1 MIGWYKAR
9 HVRRML
15 ILLGMSAVI
24 LASPPLTGAQT
35 ATPPQPYVVGPVADS
50 LTVRRSVNPT
60 AISPGQEGAVELRLN
75 GQRNDACQGIPG
87 RPVDLMIVF
96 DVSASAGAGP
106 GSNWEQTASLTQA
119 LVDHL
124 AQPIYRSAAAA
135 PEQSQ
140 VGLISTQTGTLG
152 PEPVLLQA
160 LTADYSLLRN
170 QVAGIS
176 PGGDTD
182 LAAGLRMAV
191 EDLAQVRSDRAQAVA
206 LMLHDNTAVDE
217 STRVAV
223 GEVRAQGIPIY
234 LVVNSLNIP
243 TEKQLTRAIGAEIVP
258 DERIYLDPE
267 PADLH
272 TLFIAATEGDTDLA
286 AAGIQVTEQFA
297 PAGAV
302 QVFEVRG
309 PNGRIESGQVVWN
322 GVDVELGDA
331 VELSYR
337 LRMAPDASGTVNVTG
352 NLLWLDCNGYLQSS
366 ASGEPVDVEVAPAS
380 AAPAPTDTPP
390 PGPTPSPTPDD
401 GEIPIP
407 VPDNGEVWAIFT
419 SLIPWLPEWAWWLL
433 LLLLLLLL
441 LALLWWLLHRRR
453 KPTSPPPAARPDR
466 RPDRPPVR
474 DIKTEPEKAGLAVL
488 SDWRMPEEVADRN
501 GRPLKL
507 RIRPQAE
514 DVEQMLNDGKP
525 IALLVRVDD
534 EHEQEI
540 GRAEMTLE
548 LAEQSDPLTGQT
560 ERYRRARLD
569 GFAVTESGQAR
580 GIEPLLLKRVEAL
593 SREHG
598 ARAVY
603 GELDLGEARSFLEQG
618 DYQVRR
624 TPQGKDK
631 LFKQLNPG

>member
-1 MIGWYKAR
+1 
-9 HVRRML
+9 
-15 ILLGMSAVI
+15 MSAVI
-24 LASPPLTGAQT
+24 LTSPPLAGAQT
-35 ATPPQPYVVGPVADS
+35 ATPPPPYLVGPVADS
-50 LTVRRSVNPT
+50 LTVQRSVNPT
-60 AISPGQEGAVELRLN
+60 AISPGQEGAVELRLT
-75 GQRNDACQGIPG
+75 GQRNDACLGIPS
-87 RPVDLMIVF
+87 RPVDLMVVF

-140 VGLISTQTGTLG
+140 VGLISSQTGTLG
-152 PEPVLLQA
+152 PEPVLLQT
-160 LTADYSLLRN
+160 LTEDYPHLRI
-170 QVAGIS
+170 QITGIS

-182 LAAGLRMAV
+182 LAAGLRMAA
-191 EDLAQVRSDRAQAVA
+191 EALAQVRADRAQAVA
-206 LMLHDNTAVDE
+206 LMLHDNTAVDK
-217 STRVAV
+217 STRTAV
-223 GEVRAQGIPIY
+223 GEAQAQGIPVY

-243 TEKQLTRAIGAEIVP
+243 TEKQISRAIGVEIVP

-309 PNGRIESGQVVWN
+309 PNGRVESGQVIWDGIEV
-322 GVDVELGDA
+322 GLGDTA
-331 VELSYR
+331 ELSYR
-337 LRMAPDASGTVNVTG
+337 LRMGPNASGVVAVAG
-352 NLLWLDCNGYLQSS
+352 SVRWLDCNGYLQSS
-366 ASGEPVDVEVAPAS
+366 ASGEPVDVEVAPTS
-380 AAPAPTDTPP
+380 AAPVLTDTPP
-390 PGPTPSPTPDD
+390 PGPTLSPTPDD
-401 GEIPIP
+401 RGIPIP
-407 VPDNGEVWAIFT
+407 VPDNGGVWAILT

-441 LALLWWLLHRRR
+441 LALLWWLLRRR
-453 KPTSPPPAARPDR
+453 RRPPPPPAVRPDR
-466 RPDRPPVR
+466 RPDRPPVT
-474 DIKTEPEKAGLAVL
+474 DIKPEPEKAGLAVL

-514 DVEQMLNDGKP
+514 DVERMLNDGKP

-598 ARAVY
+598 AREVY